1 MKGGGTV
8 RSHVLCRLCCFSS
21 YGLLALVLSGCFASL
36 RPSSES
42 IAFQDGAPDEEVD
55 VTALVDAVPQ
65 RVVVTKAGNK
75 SPYTVLGKTYHINF
89 ETAGFTE
96 SGYASW
102 YGKKFHGNKTS
113 NGEVY
118 DMYAMTAAHKTLA
131 IPTYVR
137 VTNLENQRTT
147 VVRVND
153 RGPFHDGRII
163 DLSYA
168 AAKKLGYHQKGTAR
182 VKIEVLGLEP
192 ESASVGS
199 VIDEPA
205 TSFAR
210 TPALEPGADV
220 KTYLQ
225 MGAFTREQGANALR
239 RQLIELTGH
248 PVVVR
253 TEAKDN
259 LFKVLIGPIE
269 DSAQMVSL
277 RQKLLEAKL
286 SEPHVVQF

>member
-1 MKGGGTV
+1 M
-8 RSHVLCRLCCFSS
+8 RSKLGWCRL
-21 YGLLALVLSGCFASL
+21 GLCAVLAWGLAGCIANM

-42 IAFQDGAPDEEVD
+42 QALQDSAPDEDVD
-55 VTALVDAVPQ
+55 VTSLADAVPE
-65 RVVVTKAGNK
+65 RVVVTNAGNK

-89 ETAGFTE
+89 ETSGFKE

-153 RGPFHDGRII
+153 RGPFHDGRVI

-168 AAKKLGYHQKGTAR
+168 AAKKLGYHHKGTAK
-182 VKIEVLGLEP
+182 VEIEVLGVEQDDVAQQSLAERP
-192 ESASVGS
+192 LTESSVG
-199 VIDEPA
+199 
-205 TSFAR
+205 
-210 TPALEPGADV
+210 PALTAVNGTR
-220 KTYLQ
+220 TYLQ
-225 MGAFTREQGANALR
+225 LGAFSQEQGANRMRSRLS
-239 RQLIELTGH
+239 ELTAH
-248 PVVVR
+248 PVLVR
-253 TEAKDN
+253 AETATG

-269 DSAQMVSL
+269 DSVQMLSL
-277 RQKLLEAKL
+277 RQKLLDAKL
-286 SEPHVVQF
+286 AEPHMVQF